1 MLEGIASYRPGH
13 QILPAVVVRVEEISE
28 IGQRVLGELVAT
40 LGVAGGIRAVSRQS
54 SGHLR
59 VLALR
64 ATVYCLAQQKD
75 WQDLSLADRIGMGI
89 RSPSGNLD
97 RLLLG
102 RCVRFH
108 PRSQ

>member
-1 MLEGIASYRPGH
+1 MS
-13 QILPAVVVRVEEISE
+13 V
-28 IGQRVLGELVAT
+28 QRGFRAGWFSRKTSLRCPEAKPSSAAILVAPYKLSPAT
-40 LGVAGGIRAVSRQS
+40 QS
-54 SGHLR
+54 SGHLPF
-59 VLALR
+59 LALR
-64 ATVYCLAQQKD
+64 ATVYFLAQQKD

-89 RSPSGNLD
+89 RSPSGDLD